1 MQFNNDIQPII
12 REDSN
17 GTSYTVVRGLNVTS
31 TGHVLDTPLHLCD
44 PHKLITQHRLGDHR
58 LPYRTVDP
66 RMYDTTEIKWF
77 ETGILPPPMY
87 MCMIFAR
94 KCYLCGEMQSSD
106 DHMRCECTDH
116 YNEGYRFCMDCEP
129 YFRRALYK
137 TLAPIWRL
145 RLESER
151 NRNKTVWVHRTR
163 RDEFGKSDRTNSGRP
178 FRYTLWRVTSW
189 IPRKSMN
196 RHDPNPA
203 NHFEEDLLCVEDNVA
218 QEPIRKLVS
227 VMDLFFTNR
236 GSFADPNYD
245 PNVDDPLNQ
254 VRHLTLAEK
263 REIMREESAPFE

>member
-1 MQFNNDIQPII
+1 MQFSKDITH
-12 REDSN
+12 EDSN
-17 GTSYTVVRGLNVTS
+17 GRSYTIGRGLNVTS
-31 TGHVLDTPLHLCD
+31 SGYVLDTPLHLCD
-44 PHKLITQHRLGDHR
+44 PQKLITQHRLGDHS
-58 LPYRTVDP
+58 LSYRTVDP
-66 RMYDTTEIKWF
+66 RVYDPAEIKWY

-94 KCYLCGEMQSSD
+94 KCYLCGDMQPSD
-106 DHMRCECTDH
+106 DYIRCECTEN

-145 RLESER
+145 RLESEL

-196 RHDPNPA
+196 K
-203 NHFEEDLLCVEDNVA
+203 HFEEDLICVEDNFA

-227 VMDLFFTNR
+227 VMDVFFANR
-236 GSFADPNYD
+236 GSLTDPNYD

-254 VRHLTLAEK
+254 VRHMTFAEK
-263 REIMREESAPFE
+263 RELMCEESAPFE

>member
-12 REDSN
+12 RENSN

-66 RMYDTTEIKWF
+66 RMYDTAEIKWY

-106 DHMRCECTDH
+106 DHMRCECTEH
-116 YNEGYRFCMDCEP
+116 HNEGYRFCMDCEP

-178 FRYTLWRVTSW
+178 FRYTLWCVTSW

-196 RHDPNPA
+196 RHDPNPE
-203 NHFEEDLLCVEDNVA
+203 NHFEEDLLCVEDNFA
-218 QEPIRKLVS
+218 QEPMSKMVS